1 MLMVLRRLREL
12 ALAASLI
19 ASAVSAPANAQTR
32 VPAGQKPG
40 GSAAGKAPA
49 PSATASATATARE
62 AQTFSLT
69 LKHAAYRQE
78 GAPSVAV
85 HVPAGFEPSLPLEL
99 VVFLHGF
106 NGCTNVL
113 MEDGKQRCRPEHR
126 EDSQEDGWA
135 LARHHDEAHTNS
147 VLVIPQLAYLK
158 RSSKPGCF
166 GRAGCFDAFLG
177 ELLAELRTRIGLA
190 QLAAPQ
196 VNITLVAHSAGY
208 QAALAILDRAS
219 AAARVQNVVLL
230 DALYGG
236 SQQFA
241 YWLQKAARRN
251 VRMLSLYLNEGDTRK
266 GSRDLYKR
274 MKRALG
280 QARVA
285 ETHHDGLPAA
295 LAAHKTLVVS
305 TGRGV
310 HKDAPA
316 NYLAQVLAA
325 WLPARK

>member
-1 MLMVLRRLREL
+1 MPARRLRKL
-12 ALAASLI
+12 ALAALLFAGA
-19 ASAVSAPANAQTR
+19 ASATANAQTR
-32 VPAGQKPG
+32 VPAGQRPI
-40 GSAAGKAPA
+40 GSAAGTAPTPTTSAAPA
-49 PSATASATATARE
+49 ATPHET
-62 AQTFSLT
+62 QTFSLS
-69 LKHAAYRQE
+69 LKHAAYRHE
-78 GAPSVAV
+78 GAASVAV
-85 HVPAGFEPSLPLEL
+85 HVPAGFEPKLPLEL

-106 NGCTNVL
+106 KGCTRVL
-113 MEDGKQRCRPEHR
+113 MEAGKVRCRPEHR
-126 EDSQEDGWA
+126 EDSEEDGWA
-135 LARHHDEAHTNS
+135 LAQHHDDAHTNS
-147 VLVIPQLAYLK
+147 VLVIPQLAYLE

-177 ELLAELRTRIGLA
+177 ELLADLRTRLGLA
-190 QLAAPQ
+190 QLDASQ

-208 QAALAILDRAS
+208 QTALAILDRAS

-241 YWLQKAARRN
+241 YWLQRAARRN

-274 MKRALG
+274 MRRALG
-280 QARVA
+280 RARVA

-305 TGRGV
+305 TGRGIHREV
-310 HKDAPA
+310 PA

-325 WLPARK
+325 WLPPRTN